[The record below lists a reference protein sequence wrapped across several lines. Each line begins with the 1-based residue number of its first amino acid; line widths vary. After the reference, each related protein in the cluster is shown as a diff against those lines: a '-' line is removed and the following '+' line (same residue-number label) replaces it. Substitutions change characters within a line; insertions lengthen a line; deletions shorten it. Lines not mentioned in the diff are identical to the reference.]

1 MTPKVAAGTGCERA
15 RVGGGEMGANV
26 SYQTLVIVTLL
37 MLLAAGIVLFFLNR
51 QLDRVTQKEIEKELR
66 WIAEHGGI
74 EKCD

>member
-1 MTPKVAAGTGCERA
+1 MT
-15 RVGGGEMGANV
+15 
-26 SYQTLVIVTLL
+26 YQTLVIVTLL

-51 QLDRVTQKEIEKELR
+51 QLDEVTRKEIEKEMH